1 MSGTKTDTLHPHHR
15 SIRAILLFFTFL
27 CHNNTNSNT
36 DNYHFFR
43 ISFSSRLHSHFIWHA
58 RSLPLL
64 FSSFL
69 TQFLS
74 PVLHVFIRLLLL
86 NSIQIKRGK
95 NQLGLGLFVKKEY
108 EWSPDTQLTLPRSL
122 LLFTKQQSLLLQIQ
136 IAQDHHVNEDQLQ
149 SKDSC
154 DAWGQ
159 I

>member
-1 MSGTKTDTLHPHHR
+1 MSRTKADTLHPHHR
-15 SIRAILLFFTFL
+15 SVLAIFSFFTFL

-69 TQFLS
+69 TLFLS
-74 PVLHVFIRLLLL
+74 PVLHVFIWLLLL

-95 NQLGLGLFVKKEY
+95 KTSWGLAFCKKKEY
-108 EWSPDTQLTLPRSL
+108 EWSPDTQLTLPHYYYL
-122 LLFTKQQSLLLQIQ
+122 LQSLLLGIQ

-154 DAWGQ
+154 DAWGE